1 MGWILDSKNNNN
13 NKESILALDAQIKW
27 SYIEIIL
34 EYV

>member
-1 MGWILDSKNNNN
+1 MGWILDSKKN
-13 NKESILALDAQIKW
+13 NKETILAFDAQIKW